1 MNGVWVA
8 VAGFVGAILGSIF
21 VEWYR
26 HSESFTS
33 RGNRQTTGSSPKS
46 VRAVCETLARG
57 QCGGGSGDEKRL
69 LLREPSVLSGG

>member
-26 HSESFTS
+26 HSESFTVS
-33 RGNRQTTGSSPKS
+33 RQ
-46 VRAVCETLARG
+46 
-57 QCGGGSGDEKRL
+57 
-69 LLREPSVLSGG
+69 